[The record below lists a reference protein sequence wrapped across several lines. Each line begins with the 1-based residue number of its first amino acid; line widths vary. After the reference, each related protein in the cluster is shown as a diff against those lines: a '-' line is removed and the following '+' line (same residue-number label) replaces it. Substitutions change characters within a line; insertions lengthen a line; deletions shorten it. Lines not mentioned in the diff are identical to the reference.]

1 MAKKLFSE
9 AEGVGNRTS
18 KVFKNFFNGRSS
30 EKIIISQE
38 KETTVT
44 TTVVVS
50 EVKEVAEVTKES
62 APNPRTPLAR
72 SPGPDKKEGNLW
84 SRMFSGKKNVADVD
98 KEPFMTRAGASIANG
113 YPIPDLQPDDGKD
126 IDHLIIIVHGIGATR
141 ERLADNLKGFRTT
154 MEHVLHTRFTSI
166 PIRTEIEM
174 IDWKSSLLEK
184 TKKQLSW
191 VTLGTA
197 TFARSVL
204 NQSVVDLLFYLDP
217 SHSSLIIE
225 EVVEQMNM
233 KFQAIV
239 SKYPKF
245 SGKISLIGHS
255 LGSVILYDILSHQ
268 ISLADALEAELTG
281 GSANANASYPQLSF
295 APQNLFIMGSPLPL
309 FLTIRGAKM
318 GPQNTEL
325 PTCRN
330 LFNIFHPLDPVA
342 YRMEPLRVEGELP
355 VEGTFSTPP
364 VVISHWRKGQKK
376 QKKPTSATDIK
387 KTVEQTKEAIKSKM
401 NAWSQDM
408 QRYLATKRNKKQ
420 TSSSALELE
429 EKIHEPISS
438 AVQDDLDSDSEP
450 EQGSPDLSAINRPL
464 VPPPGL
470 SDTPE
475 DDIFA
480 GLVRDDLTA
489 NQLVLAQQEE
499 AAGEETG
506 LKLNADMVAV
516 TEEYVDRYDFALL
529 EKSADSIMSTL
540 GVLTSHFV
548 YWRSRDT
555 MFFICRQLFGKKFE
569 EVTAA
574 RKQEDST
581 SSSSKSTTTEQDTT
595 PKTSST
601 LTSSRS

>member
-30 EKIIISQE
+30 EKITISQE
-38 KETTVT
+38 KETTVAT
-44 TTVVVS
+44 TIVVS
-50 EVKEVAEVTKES
+50 EVKEVTDVTKECE
-62 APNPRTPLAR
+62 ANPKATVAR

-84 SRMFSGKKNVADVD
+84 SRMFAGKKNAADVD
-98 KEPFMTRAGASIANG
+98 KEPLMTRAGASIANG
-113 YPIPDLQPDDGKD
+113 YPIPDLQPDEAKD

-309 FLTIRGAKM
+309 FLTIRGTKM

-342 YRMEPLRVEGELP
+342 YRMEPLRLEGELP
-355 VEGTFSTPP
+355 VEGTFSTAP

-429 EKIHEPISS
+429 EKLPEPISP
-438 AVQDDLDSDSEP
+438 VIQHDLDSDSEP
-450 EQGSPDLSAINRPL
+450 EQGSPDLMHTALHNRPL
-464 VPPPGL
+464 VAAPGL
-470 SDTPE
+470 ADTPE

-574 RKQEDST
+574 RKQEDSLL
-581 SSSSKSTTTEQDTT
+581 KTTTEQDTT
-595 PKTSST
+595 PKTSP
-601 LTSSRS
+601 LASSRS